1 MTKWEA
7 SITVTCYTYASHP
20 FLQPHQLISS
30 FFFFFIP
37 IFAQLFGGLSELHFL
52 QTLYAQKA
60 LDVWFPTV
68 IASLDLELRSSRYS
82 ARKEGDAELKNSEMF
97 FLEKFISSNPKQ
109 ISLNPFDEN

>member
-1 MTKWEA
+1 MLATHF
-7 SITVTCYTYASHP
+7 CH
-20 FLQPHQLISS
+20 LISL
-30 FFFFFIP
+30 FRLFFFFIP